1 MGILYK
7 SSPEGQ
13 YIDITLLDLRLHDV
27 ESVSDYSWIKNVG
40 QTDLRKLPPERE
52 AAKHLARVRV
62 PNSK

>member
-1 MGILYK
+1 MYK
-7 SSPEGQ
+7 PSSECQ
-13 YIDITLLDLRLHDV
+13 YFDITLLDLRLHDV
-27 ESVSDYSWIKNVG
+27 ESGSDYSWIKNIG

>member
-7 SSPEGQ
+7 PSSEGQ
-13 YIDITLLDLRLHDV
+13 YFDITLLDLRLHDV

-52 AAKHLARVRV
+52 AAKHLARIRV